1 MRQRCRTSAAA
12 LSHRPVRFLPSRR
25 GKSPQPEPALIR
37 PPFRTGHP
45 AAAPLR
51 RALALALLALAAGCG
66 RDEPRSPWT
75 EARLA
80 HMTLRQRMAQLL
92 VVRAAP
98 VSPSV
103 APGDSARVRLAR
115 WAAEGVGGV
124 EMTGGP
130 ARAAAALADSLRR
143 LPMAPLVAA
152 RLDGGAGRLFGGA
165 TELPS
170 AGALMVLGDAE
181 LAAETGKALA
191 DEARA
196 MGIDLAFVAGPALP
210 GDSAALDPPP
220 LSEPGTAAYAAFVRA
235 LADGGRLP
243 AISAFG
249 PPPPSN
255 GAAVRAVRW
264 DRSALEVAH
273 LDWLGAAVKAGA
285 AGVQPGFVALP
296 ALTGDTT
303 PLPLAP
309 LTAFGILRRDM
320 GFGGMVIADV
330 SADGPL
336 ARRMGGVLPGA
347 VAAIRE
353 GADLLVG
360 VADPAAL
367 ADSLAAAVEAGRIP
381 RDVVDAAVRRVFA
394 AKRRAGLGVPPADTT
409 RLPIPNPQA
418 VAMAAGAFE
427 RTTVAMGP
435 IPALAGCRSTVLVT
449 TPEEDAATLS
459 GELARRIPNL
469 LHLQTPVVARH
480 GALTRMPGFAA
491 PNADCAVVAES
502 APRLRFVDRLGAAA
516 RRDTSKSARR
526 DTAKFRA
533 DSVAFAGDT
542 VTRRIVYVALDA
554 DPARSL
560 PSARTAVLV
569 FGAGAR
575 AQRAAVRALF
585 GEIRRPAGEVPHP
598 RAAWPPAR
606 TLVRGDAKSAGMS
619 ADSLAK
625 IDAVL
630 QRALDS
636 GVFTS
641 AAVAVGRNG
650 KLVKLRGY
658 GTVAGGPVDPANT
671 LFDLASLTK
680 VIGTTAAVMA
690 LVDDGKIRIDEPV
703 YRYLPQFRG
712 GGRGDV
718 TVWNLMTHTGGLP
731 AGDDLYGG
739 TADADAALQA
749 IYRTD
754 LVYEPGKKMVYS
766 DFGMILMAEV
776 VRRRAGEPVDRFA
789 ARRVFVPLGMEN
801 TMYRPPLVWW
811 GRTVPSAA
819 HSERPYVLREVV
831 HDANSFRL
839 GGIAGH
845 AGLFSTAEDLAV
857 YAQTLLNG
865 GAYGDRRIWSP
876 RTVQR
881 FTTRQLKVET
891 RALGWDTPA
900 RRSSAG
906 DYFSPH
912 SFGHTGYT
920 GTSIWIDPDR
930 DLFVVLLTNRVYD
943 GGTEGQI
950 LAIRSAVS
958 DAAARAIADMPILP
972 RPGTAAAEA
981 RAAAERA
988 AARARAR
995 ARANARRKKPVRRG
1009 RGTPRRTST
1018 RRRG

>member
-1 MRQRCRTSAAA
+1 MTRPQNRTDRA
-12 LSHRPVRFLPSRR
+12 
-25 GKSPQPEPALIR
+25 
-37 PPFRTGHP
+37 P
-45 AAAPLR
+45 AAPAPPRPRAAIL
-51 RALALALLALAAGCG
+51 RALALGLFALAAACG
-66 RDEPRSPWT
+66 RQEPASPWS

-80 HMTLRQRMAQLL
+80 RMTTRQKVAQLL
-92 VVRAAP
+92 MVRAAP
-98 VSPSV
+98 LTPSV
-103 APGDSARVRLAR
+103 PPGDSSRARLLR
-115 WAAEGVGGV
+115 WATDGVGGV

-130 ARAAAALADSLRR
+130 ARTVAALADTLRK
-143 LPMAPLVAA
+143 LPLAPLVAA
-152 RLDGGAGRLFGGA
+152 RLDGGAGRVFPGA

-170 AGALMVLGDAE
+170 AEGLMVLGDAE
-181 LAAETGKALA
+181 LATAAGTAAAAEAK
-191 DEARA
+191 A

-210 GDSAALDPPP
+210 GDSSALAPP
-220 LSEPGTAAYAAFVRA
+220 SANDAGTAAYAAFVRA
-235 LADGGRLP
+235 LAEGGRLP
-243 AISAFG
+243 AISIFR
-249 PPPPSN
+249 PSSSEA
-255 GAAVRAVRW
+255 GAGVRAVRW
-264 DRSALEVAH
+264 DRSALEVSH

-285 AGVQPGFVALP
+285 AAVQPGFVAVP

-303 PLPLAP
+303 PLPLSGI
-309 LTAFGILRRDM
+309 TAFGILRRDM

-330 SADGPL
+330 AADGPL
-336 ARRMGGVLPGA
+336 ARRMGGIVPGA

-353 GADLLVG
+353 GADLLAG
-360 VADPAAL
+360 VSDPAAL

-381 RDVVDAAVRRVFA
+381 RDMVDQAVRRVFA
-394 AKRRAGLGVPPADTT
+394 AKRRAGLGIPPADTT
-409 RLPIPNPQA
+409 RLPLPSREA
-418 VAMAAGAFE
+418 VEMAGGAFE
-427 RTTVAMGP
+427 RTAVALGTV
-435 IPALAGCRSTVLVT
+435 PALAGCRATILIT
-449 TPEEDAATLS
+449 APDADVSTLS
-459 GELARRIPNL
+459 GELAARVPNL
-469 LHLQTPVVARH
+469 RHLRTGVVARH
-480 GALTRMPGFAA
+480 GLLTRVPSFASA
-491 PNADCAVVAES
+491 GADCAVVAEVG
-502 APRLRFVDRLGAAA
+502 AARLRFVDRIGAVA
-516 RRDTSKSARR
+516 RRDTSKAARR

-533 DSVAFAGDT
+533 DSLAFARDT

-554 DPARSL
+554 DPARPL
-560 PSARTAVLV
+560 PAVRTAVLV

-585 GEIRRPAGEVPHP
+585 GEIHRPADQLPHP
-598 RAAWPPAR
+598 RGAWPPAR
-606 TLVRGDAKSAGMS
+606 RLARGDAKDAGMS

-625 IDAVL
+625 IDAVM
-630 QRALDS
+630 QRALDA

-641 AAVAVGRNG
+641 AAVAVGRHG

-690 LVDDGKIRIDEPV
+690 LVDDGKIRLDEPV

-731 AGDDLYGG
+731 AGDDLYNGA
-739 TADADAALQA
+739 ADADAALQMV
-749 IYRTD
+749 YRTD
-754 LVYEPGKKMVYS
+754 LVYEPGTKMVYS

-811 GRTVPSAA
+811 GRTVPSAIR
-819 HSERPYVLREVV
+819 SERPYVLRDVV
-831 HDANSFRL
+831 HDGNSFRL
-839 GGIAGH
+839 GGVAGH
-845 AGLFSTAEDLAV
+845 AGLFSTAGDLAI
-857 YAQTLLNG
+857 YAQTLLNL

-900 RRSSAG
+900 KRSSAG
-906 DYFSPH
+906 DFFSARA
-912 SFGHTGYT
+912 FGHTGYT
-920 GTSIWIDPDR
+920 GTSIWIDPER

-958 DAAARAIADMPILP
+958 DVAARAITDIPITP

-995 ARANARRKKPVRRG
+995 ANARKKRPVRRG

-1018 RRRG
+1018 RGRGRG

>member
-1 MRQRCRTSAAA
+1 LIRRESSHPA
-12 LSHRPVRFLPSRR
+12 LPAPAVSPRR
-25 GKSPQPEPALIR
+25 GR
-37 PPFRTGHP
+37 
-45 AAAPLR
+45 LR
-51 RALALALLALAAGCG
+51 RALALALLACAAACG
-66 RDEPRSPWT
+66 REQPRSPWT

-80 HMTLRQRMAQLL
+80 RMTTRQKVAQLL
-92 VVRAAP
+92 VVRAPPLSLAA
-98 VSPSV
+98 
-103 APGDSARVRLAR
+103 APGDSSRARLRR
-115 WAAEGVGGV
+115 WAMEGLGGV

-130 ARAAAALADSLRR
+130 ASAATALADSLRR
-143 LPMAPLVAA
+143 MPLAPLVAA
-152 RLDGGAGRLFGGA
+152 RMDGGARAFIGA
-165 TELPS
+165 TEFPS
-170 AGALMVLGDAE
+170 AGALMVLGNAD
-181 LAAETGKALA
+181 LATRVGKAAA

-196 MGIDLAFVAGPALP
+196 LGIDLAFVGGPALP
-210 GDSAALDPPP
+210 ADSAALAPPS
-220 LSEPGTAAYAAFVRA
+220 LSDSAVDAYAAFVHA
-235 LADGGRLP
+235 LGEGGRLP
-243 AISAFG
+243 AVTAFQS
-249 PPPPSN
+249 PSPE
-255 GAAVRAVRW
+255 GDARLRVARW
-264 DRSALEVAH
+264 DRSALEVAQ

-285 AGVQPGFVALP
+285 AAVQPGWVTLP

-303 PLPLAP
+303 PLPLSAV
-309 LTAFGILRRDM
+309 TTFGLLRRDL
-320 GFGGMVIADV
+320 GFGGMVVADV

-336 ARRMGGVLPGA
+336 AIRGGGPVSAA

-353 GADLLVG
+353 GADLLTGVG
-360 VADPAAL
+360 DAGAM

-381 RDVVDAAVRRVFA
+381 RDVVDRAVRRVFA

-409 RLPIPNPQA
+409 RVPLPAREAAATA
-418 VAMAAGAFE
+418 VAGFE
-427 RTTVAMGP
+427 RTAVILGP
-435 IPALAGCRSTVLVT
+435 VPALAGCRKPVLISAPGV
-449 TPEEDAATLS
+449 DVSALS
-459 GELARRIPNL
+459 PELARRIPNL
-469 LHLQTPVVARH
+469 LHLRTWAVARH
-480 GALTRMPGFAA
+480 GPLTRVAGFGAA
-491 PNADCAVVAES
+491 DADCAVVAVTPG
-502 APRLRFVDRLGAAA
+502 ARPRFIDRIGAAA
-516 RRDTSKSARR
+516 ARDTSKAARR

-533 DSVAFAGDT
+533 DSIAFAGDT
-542 VTRRIVYVALDA
+542 VTRRIALVSLDA
-554 DPARSL
+554 DPAGPL
-560 PSARTAVLV
+560 PAEARTAVLV
-569 FGAGAR
+569 FGAGER
-575 AQRAAVRALF
+575 AQRAAARALF
-585 GEIRRPAGEVPHP
+585 GEIRRPADEVPHP

-606 TLVRGDAKSAGMS
+606 KLVRGNAKDVGMS

-630 QRALDS
+630 ERALDG

-641 AAVAVGRNG
+641 AAVAVGRHG
-650 KLVKLRGY
+650 KLVKLRGF
-658 GTVAGGPVDPANT
+658 GTVAGHPVDPANT

-690 LVDDGKIRIDEPV
+690 LVDDGRVKLDEPV

-718 TVWNLMTHTGGLP
+718 TIWNLMTHTGGLP
-731 AGDDLYGG
+731 AGDDLYGE
-739 TADADAALQA
+739 TADPDAALQKV
-749 IYRTD
+749 YRTD
-754 LVYEPGKKMVYS
+754 LVYEPGTKMVYS

-811 GRTVPSAA
+811 GRTVPSAM
-819 HSERPYVLREVV
+819 HSERPYVLRDVV
-831 HDANSFRL
+831 HDGNSFRL
-839 GGIAGH
+839 GGVAGH
-845 AGLFSTAEDLAV
+845 AGLFSTAGDLAI
-857 YAQTLLNG
+857 YAQTLLNL

-943 GGTEGQI
+943 GGTEAQI
-950 LAIRSAVS
+950 LATRAAVS
-958 DAAARAIADMPILP
+958 DAAARAITDMPILP
-972 RPGTAAAEA
+972 RSGTAAAEA

-995 ARANARRKKPVRRG
+995 ANARKKHPVRRG
-1009 RGTPRRTST
+1009 HGST
-1018 RRRG
+1018 RRSSTRRGRH